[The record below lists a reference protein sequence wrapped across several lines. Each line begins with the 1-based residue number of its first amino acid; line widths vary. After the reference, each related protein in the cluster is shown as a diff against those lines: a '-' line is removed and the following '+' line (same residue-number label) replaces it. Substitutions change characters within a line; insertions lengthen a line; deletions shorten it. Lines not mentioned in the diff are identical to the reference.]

1 MKLMNYTLEIKGGFF
16 FNIKAGSAHSNH
28 CVLQRIKNI
37 QLKVCRFAPEV
48 F

>member
-1 MKLMNYTLEIKGGFF
+1 MKLMNYTLEINGSFF
-16 FNIKAGSAHSNH
+16 YIKAGSTHSNH
-28 CVLQRIKNI
+28 FVLQRIKNI